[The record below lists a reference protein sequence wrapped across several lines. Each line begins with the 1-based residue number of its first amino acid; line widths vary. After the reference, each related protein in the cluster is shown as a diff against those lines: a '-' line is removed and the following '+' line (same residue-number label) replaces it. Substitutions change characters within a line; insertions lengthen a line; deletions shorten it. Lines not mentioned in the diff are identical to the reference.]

1 MPMNRGQNV
10 AQGKVW
16 LPPGSWGSLGTT
28 DGRSRL
34 ALRGTH
40 NQTVIW
46 CGQVWL
52 ERAPV
57 KDRSLVLLEVE
68 TEARRVL
75 GDDAPEWMARP
86 SRLFDGI
93 APTDLAAS
101 PEGAR
106 AVLHE
111 LRHASAILRASRLRK
126 RAWTSAKAPLSRY
139 PTPDPYAEPVRA

>member
-40 NQTVIW
+40 NQTV
-46 CGQVWL
+46 
-52 ERAPV
+52 RACA
-57 KDRSLVLLEVE
+57 REGSFLVLLEVE
-68 TEARRVL
+68 TEARCVL
-75 GDDAPEWMARP
+75 GDDAPEWIARP

-139 PTPDPYAEPVRA
+139 PTPDPDAEPVRA